1 MPDPGSQPPPLI
13 QEDPNKLSE
22 YNGVGFGLWPGSGL
36 ALGWFRPLGI
46 PPSSEWIWGG
56 ITNWMHP
63 VPVPIVIMLL
73 LACVGSHHHDA
84 CFRSDADA
92 GCDGCLALVY
102 HSLPSASEAVRAM
115 LGLLKPIHE
124 GIHKGWL
131 RRPPPFVEAARS
143 AASFMDGFVE
153 AKEAAGAAQT
163 HVNLGKTCTCM
174 HILRATSDPQ
184 GHHGRAQ
191 RPGEQGFSNVFTNTK
206 KTRSVRTI
214 ILPAVSR
221 RDLCYAS
228 ENEGFRFY

>member
-1 MPDPGSQPPPLI
+1 M
-13 QEDPNKLSE
+13 
-22 YNGVGFGLWPGSGL
+22 
-36 ALGWFRPLGI
+36 
-46 PPSSEWIWGG
+46 
-56 ITNWMHP
+56 
-63 VPVPIVIMLL
+63 
-73 LACVGSHHHDA
+73 
-84 CFRSDADA
+84 
-92 GCDGCLALVY
+92 
-102 HSLPSASEAVRAM
+102 
-115 LGLLKPIHE
+115 
-124 GIHKGWL
+124 
-131 RRPPPFVEAARS
+131 AARS

-228 ENEGFRFY
+228 ENEGFRFLLWVHYSLLFATIRHYSTLFATIRHHYTQLYATIWLSDE

>member
-1 MPDPGSQPPPLI
+1 MKEST
-13 QEDPNKLSE
+13 K
-22 YNGVGFGLWPGSGL
+22 
-36 ALGWFRPLGI
+36 
-46 PPSSEWIWGG
+46 GG
-56 ITNWMHP
+56 
-63 VPVPIVIMLL
+63 
-73 LACVGSHHHDA
+73 G
-84 CFRSDADA
+84 R
-92 GCDGCLALVY
+92 
-102 HSLPSASEAVRAM
+102 
-115 LGLLKPIHE
+115 
-124 GIHKGWL
+124 L

>member
-1 MPDPGSQPPPLI
+1 MHAHVLHTFAYVSAASAASPAPTQPSMK
-13 QEDPNKLSE
+13 ESTK
-22 YNGVGFGLWPGSGL
+22 
-36 ALGWFRPLGI
+36 
-46 PPSSEWIWGG
+46 GG
-56 ITNWMHP
+56 
-63 VPVPIVIMLL
+63 
-73 LACVGSHHHDA
+73 G
-84 CFRSDADA
+84 R
-92 GCDGCLALVY
+92 
-102 HSLPSASEAVRAM
+102 R
-115 LGLLKPIHE
+115 
-124 GIHKGWL
+124 
-131 RRPPPFVEAARS
+131 RRPPP
-143 AASFMDGFVE
+143 FVE

-228 ENEGFRFY
+228 ENEGFLFYQIPPSPSTFAVDSHEHGFDKPPLASYPKWFHLGSEGALFLWLVPGGSVMHP